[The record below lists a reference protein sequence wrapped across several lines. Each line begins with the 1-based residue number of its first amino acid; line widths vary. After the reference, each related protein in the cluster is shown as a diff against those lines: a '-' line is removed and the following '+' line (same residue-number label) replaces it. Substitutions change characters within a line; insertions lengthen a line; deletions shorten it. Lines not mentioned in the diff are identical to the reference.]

1 MKLNVAIG
9 NTDRLTSINDIDVP
23 PQLRRRYPSGIDFFD
38 AALGGIDDVNGFAP
52 SAVAML
58 TGTPGAG
65 KTTLLL
71 QLADALAGKGYNVLY
86 NTGEESLFQ
95 VKMVT
100 ERLRLT
106 NSFFVGESIMVG
118 DLLDHA
124 DHIRNLDPDKP
135 FFLLQDSLQTL
146 DDGKYANGTNS
157 NTPVRSVEMLT
168 NWAKKTFATVLFI
181 GQVNK
186 DGDFQ
191 GKNGILHTID
201 IRAGLRIDTNKKSET
216 YGQRL
221 LEITKSRYGSGPNA
235 VLGMSREGLYKTG
248 EFWGLAP

>member
-1 MKLNVAIG
+1 MKLNVATG
-9 NTDRLTSINDIDVP
+9 LVERGTNINDIVVP
-23 PQLRRRYPSGIDFFD
+23 PQLRRRYPSGLDFVD
-38 AALGGIDDVNGFAP
+38 NSLGGIDDVNGFAP
-52 SAVAML
+52 SAVMML

-71 QLADALAGKGYNVLY
+71 QLANALAGKGYRVLY
-86 NTGEESLFQ
+86 NTGEESLYQ
-95 VKMVT
+95 VKMVA
-100 ERLRLT
+100 ERLGLK
-106 NSFFVGESIMVG
+106 NPFYVGEEVMAPK
-118 DLLDHA
+118 LLEHA
-124 DHIRNLDPDKP
+124 DYLRESDPEAP

-146 DDGKYANGTNS
+146 DDGKYTNFTNG
-157 NTPVRSVEMLT
+157 NTPVRCVEALT
-168 NWAKKTFATVLFI
+168 DWAKKTFATVVFI

-201 IRAGLRIDTNKKSET
+201 IRVGLRIDTNKKSET

-221 LEITKSRYGSGPNA
+221 LEVTKSRYGTGPNA

-248 EFWGLAP
+248 EFWGVAG

>member
-1 MKLNVAIG
+1 MKINVATGHI
-9 NTDRLTSINDIDVP
+9 DRFTNIQDIEVP

-38 AALGGIDDVNGFAP
+38 NALGGIDDVNGFAP

-71 QLADALAGKGYNVLY
+71 QLADGLAGKGYNVLY
-86 NTGEESLFQ
+86 NTGEESLYQ

-100 ERLRLT
+100 ERLGLT
-106 NSFFVGESIMVG
+106 NPFFVGESNMVA
-118 DLLDHA
+118 DVLAHA
-124 DHIRNLDPDKP
+124 DEIRNMDPNKP

-146 DDGKYANGTNS
+146 DDGKYAGFTNG
-157 NTPVRSVEMLT
+157 NTPVRCVEMLT
-168 NWAKKTFATVLFI
+168 CWAKKTFATVLFI

-201 IRAGLRIDTNKKSET
+201 IRAGLRIDSNKKSET

-221 LEITKSRYGSGPNA
+221 LEITKSRFGTGPNA

>member
-1 MKLNVAIG
+1 MKINVATG
-9 NTDRLTSINDIDVP
+9 LTDRLTNINDIIVP

-71 QLADALAGKGYNVLY
+71 QLADGLAGQGYNVLY

-100 ERLRLT
+100 ERLGLT
-106 NSFFVGESIMVG
+106 NPFFVGESTMVT
-118 DLLDHA
+118 DVLDHA
-124 DHIRNLDPDKP
+124 DHIRAGDPDKP

-146 DDGKYANGTNS
+146 DDGKYTNFTNG
-157 NTPVRSVEMLT
+157 NTPVRCVEMLT
-168 NWAKKTFATVLFI
+168 QWAKKTFATVLFI

-191 GKNGILHTID
+191 GKNGILHTVD

-221 LEITKSRYGSGPNA
+221 LEITKSRYGTGPNA

-248 EFWGLAP
+248 EFWGLA